1 MQNQSQ
7 ITQERQFLLCKNMVF
22 KMNRTKSNGDHA
34 VSYFIRLFAL
44 DIGCFIMSAFVFSR
58 FSNVWLRAGIQLC
71 DFVLLLSVTY
81 SYFYGIG
88 NADATLVNSGYSAKR
103 PARGLIIGLLANI
116 PFFIT
121 AIMLVLARCGVI
133 FSNFYNYYK
142 MLNSFFFP
150 FLYTAL
156 PVDMMVSEVPATDI
170 IFALSVQLIIPL
182 LCMFS
187 YLVGLSRFSFK
198 EKLFYKPIEK

>member
-1 MQNQSQ
+1 
-7 ITQERQFLLCKNMVF
+7 
-22 KMNRTKSNGDHA
+22 MNRTKTNGEHA
-34 VSYFIRLFAL
+34 FSFFARLLAL
-44 DIGCFIMSAFVFSR
+44 DVGCFIMSTFVFTIS
-58 FSNVWLRAGIQLC
+58 SNVWLRAGIQLC

-88 NADATLVNSGYSAKR
+88 NADATLVNSGYTARR
-103 PARGLIIGLLANI
+103 PARGIAIGLLACV
-116 PFFIT
+116 PFI
-121 AIMLVLARCGVI
+121 ISGVLLVLARFGVL

-142 MLNSFFFP
+142 MVNSFFFP

-156 PVDMMVSEVPATDI
+156 PVDMTVFEVQTADI
-170 IFALSVQLIIPL
+170 IAAVSVQLIIPL

-198 EKLFYKPIEK
+198 EKLFYKPVEK